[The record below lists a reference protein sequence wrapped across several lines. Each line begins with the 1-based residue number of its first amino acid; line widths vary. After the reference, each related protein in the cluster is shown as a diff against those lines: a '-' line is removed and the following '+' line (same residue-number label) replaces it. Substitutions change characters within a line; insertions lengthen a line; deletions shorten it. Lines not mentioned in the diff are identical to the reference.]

1 MSDHNVTAIL
11 SVKDRNYSSQMEAA
25 IGQLE
30 DLEQATGSSST
41 SVAKMG
47 AAFGAAAK
55 VVESAMS
62 AVSSC
67 VGDAIKRF
75 DTLRQF
81 PKVMQQI
88 GFSADDASAA
98 TEKLTDGIQGLPTSL
113 SEITA
118 NTQSLALLTG
128 DLEEAADLSIAL
140 NDAFLASGASSEDA
154 ARGLQQYTQMLST
167 GTVDLESWRTLL
179 ETMGVALNDVA
190 AEFGY
195 TGQSAK
201 NDLYNALKD
210 GEITFDEFNQ
220 TLINLDQGLSTV
232 NDSFVSFADRALTAS
247 EGIGTSLQNIRTAV
261 VTGLA
266 NMVAS
271 IDEAMQAADLGS
283 ISSALNGLKDVISG
297 LFSTISSVLSGIV
310 SVAAP
315 VLKNLAENID
325 LVAVSVG
332 ALVTRFVALKVIDTV
347 KNKVKDFRT
356 AMKNSSETIKKYN
369 SLLDQYGSKQ
379 KAAAAAEEAMAKA
392 KEMAEK
398 ATQAQIEAENAAL
411 DARQLAVDAMKV
423 ENDALKAG
431 ATAEQAKAA
440 ASKANASAT
449 EAQIAAKQKKIDAE
463 KLDAQA
469 TQAAATAEQ
478 AQTAAQTLGN
488 TQISLKS
495 ALLGVLSGQTSVATA
510 AQQAF
515 NAALSANPIGFVI
528 TAVTTL
534 ISLFSGLAAII
545 GGTKTEAQEYAEEQ
559 EAMREELDETIQSL
573 EESSAEHEDNI
584 AKTQESAKT
593 AGELVDQIF
602 DLQKSIDEAN
612 KAGEDSTAM
621 QSELKTAMSQLNNIT
636 GDTAYAYD
644 EVTNAISA
652 SEDEIRAYVKSMEK
666 TAVANEL
673 VSKQQE
679 EYEGLLEVQQKVSDA
694 QETLNEATAESER
707 RTREYREA
715 IQGLTDQNAMD
726 EMAQK
731 YNDDMDIIN
740 TKMQEAQATIDEYG
754 PKLETLQTQY
764 DETSEKV
771 VTANDEMKTAQEEY
785 SAVLEN
791 SANDYSLLETA
802 AIQAVAAQYQANQ
815 EMIANSTIAYEQLS
829 EKNQALV
836 DNLQSMWDGY
846 YESASNMWEV
856 LKDEETLS
864 VDQMIENLQ
873 TNQQTIE
880 TMASNMGT
888 LRDRFASL
896 GLDTAVLDQF
906 DNMGI
911 EASSDIAALVQAS
924 DEQLQALATA
934 FGNAGTTST
943 EALSTSLGTAASSN
957 IPAAIQNL
965 VDTTKQ
971 GLADQI
977 ASADWA
983 ELGEAQIQ
991 GIVEGVEGMTD
1002 EAVTAV
1008 TDVAKEQYRSI
1019 QAENQSHSP
1028 SKKYEAEGT
1037 NNMLGLIRGINN
1049 EKGTVINLMQL
1060 IATQMQ
1066 SSFRNLKSIFTGY
1079 GSDSMQGFI
1088 NGMNSRRS
1096 SVIATANSIAN
1107 AASNTISNAL
1117 KIGSPS
1123 KLLQKYGAWGI
1134 EGLEI
1139 GMESRE
1145 KGIKR
1150 IASRI
1155 ANTMA
1160 SVFIPR
1166 MSDYS
1171 YQGELVMAGGITYSM
1186 DGLREDLEKLT
1197 DSIKNRPIIVQN
1209 DLKVDGR
1216 SFAKSTT
1223 MYITREQESQAQLA
1237 EYIEGKR

>member
-88 GFSADDASAA
+88 GFSADDAGAA

-118 NTQSLALLTG
+118 NTQSLALLTS

-201 NDLYNALKD
+201 NDLYNALKG

-220 TLINLDQGLSTV
+220 TLMNLDQGLSTA

-266 NMVAS
+266 NMVSS
-271 IDEAMQAADLGS
+271 IDEAMQEADLGTL
-283 ISSALNGLKDVISG
+283 ASG
-297 LFSTISSVLSGIV
+297 LNSLKGVVTDVFNTIGNVIKGAISI
-310 SVAAP
+310 AAP
-315 VLKNLAENID
+315 VLKNLAENMD

-332 ALVTRFVALKVIDTV
+332 ALAARFIALKVIDTAR
-347 KNKVKDFRT
+347 NKIKDFRT
-356 AMKNSSETIKKYN
+356 AMKNSSDTIKKYN
-369 SLLDQYGSKQ
+369 SLLEKYGSKQ

-392 KEMAEK
+392 KELSEK
-398 ATQAQIEAENAAL
+398 ATQAQIEAEKAAM
-411 DARQLAVDAMKV
+411 DVRQLAVDALKV

-449 EAQIAAKQKKIDAE
+449 EAQIAAEQKKIDAE

-469 TQAAATAEQ
+469 TQAAAVAEQ
-478 AQTAAQTLGN
+478 TQAEAQTLGN

-495 ALLGVLSGQTSVATA
+495 ALLGVLSGQTSIATA

-528 TAVTTL
+528 TAISGL
-534 ISLFSGLAAII
+534 IAAFSGLAALL
-545 GGTKTEAQEYAEEQ
+545 GGAKTEAQKYAEEQ
-559 EAMREELDETIQSL
+559 EEVRKSL
-573 EESSAEHEDNI
+573 EESAEELEESTKEHEKNITVSKENAESATKLADEI
-584 AKTQESAKT
+584 AK
-593 AGELVDQIF
+593 
-602 DLQKSIDEAN
+602 LQGDIEEAN
-612 KAGEDSTAM
+612 AAEEDSSQLKTEL
-621 QSELKTAMSQLNNIT
+621 QSKVSELNSLL
-636 GDTAYAYD
+636 GESVYAYD
-644 EVTNAISA
+644 ETTNALSA
-652 SEDEIRAYVKSMEK
+652 STDEMKAYIKQAQKQEEV
-666 TAVANEL
+666 NEL
-673 VSKQQE
+673 TALQADQLEKLSNARAEATEAEKDYEAAKNASIQAEEDYNQAVQE
-679 EYEGLLEVQQKVSDA
+679 GGANYDRLIIERDQAIADAESRMKSAQKTMEDANARVSDY
-694 QETLNEATAESER
+694 ET
-707 RTREYREA
+707 
-715 IQGLTDQNAMD
+715 QWQ
-726 EMAQK
+726 
-731 YNDDMDIIN
+731 
-740 TKMQEAQATIDEYG
+740 
-754 PKLETLQTQY
+754 
-764 DETSEKV
+764 ETSEKV
-771 VTANDEMKTAQEEY
+771 AAAQEELKTSQEEY
-785 SAVLEN
+785 STVLKN
-791 SANDYSLLETA
+791 TANDYSLLETA
-802 AIQAVAAQYQANQ
+802 AVQAVAAQYQANQ
-815 EMIANSTIAYEQLS
+815 EMIANGSIAYEQLS

-836 DNLQSMWDGY
+836 DNLQSMWDQY
-846 YESASNMWEV
+846 YESSSNLWEV

-864 VDQMIENLQ
+864 VDQMIQNLQ
-873 TNQQTIE
+873 TNQKTIE

-896 GLDTAVLDQF
+896 GLDTAVLDQL

-911 EASSDIAALVQAS
+911 EASADIAELVTAS

-943 EALSTSLGTAASSN
+943 EAMSTSLGTAAASN

-977 ASADWA
+977 AAADWA

-1002 EAVTAV
+1002 DAVDASV
-1008 TDVAKEQYRSI
+1008 KAAEEGYKGYQDSI
-1019 QAENQSHSP
+1019 QSGSP
-1028 SKKYEAEGT
+1028 SKVYAGYGEDQMT
-1037 NNMLGLIRGINN
+1037 GLIQGINN
-1049 EKGTVINLMQL
+1049 KRGQVLSLLQAVAAQIQAPFKNL
-1060 IATQMQ
+1060 Q
-1066 SSFRNLKSIFTGY
+1066 SAFQNY
-1079 GSDSMQGFI
+1079 GSYAMQGFI

-1096 SVIATANSIAN
+1096 SVMSTANSIAN
-1107 AASNTISNAL
+1107 TAASTISNAL
-1117 KIGSPS
+1117 QIGSPS
-1123 KLLQKYGAWGI
+1123 KLLRKYGAWGI

-1145 KGIKR
+1145 KGVKR
-1150 IASRI
+1150 IARRI
-1155 ANTMA
+1155 TDAMT
-1160 SVFIPR
+1160 SIFIPQ

-1171 YQGELVMAGGITYSM
+1171 YSGELAMAGGFTYSM
-1186 DGLREDLEKLT
+1186 DGLREDMAELI
-1197 DSIKNRPIIVQN
+1197 DAVNSRPIVVQN

>member
-41 SVAKMG
+41 SITKMG
-47 AAFGAAAK
+47 AAFGAAAQ

-62 AVSSC
+62 AVSGC

-88 GFSADDASAA
+88 GFSAEDANKA

-220 TLINLDQGLSTV
+220 TLMNLDQGLSTA

-266 NMVAS
+266 NMVAA

-283 ISSALNGLKDVISG
+283 ISSALNGLKEVISG

-411 DARQLAVDAMKV
+411 DARQLAVEAMKV

-469 TQAAATAEQ
+469 TQAAAAAEQ
-478 AQTAAQTLGN
+478 TQTAAQTLGN

-584 AKTQESAKT
+584 AKTKESAKT

-715 IQGLTDQNAMD
+715 IKGLTDQNAMD

-880 TMASNMGT
+880 TMASNMGA

-924 DEQLQALATA
+924 DDQLQALATA

-957 IPAAIQNL
+957 IPAAIQSL

-977 ASADWA
+977 AAADWA

-1123 KLLQKYGAWGI
+1123 KLLEKYGAWGI

-1155 ANTMA
+1155 VNTMA